1 MRRVSLS
8 GIDITEWQEAEEKIY
23 RLSHFDNITG
33 LPNRAVLRDCLE
45 PAIHRQQS
53 RGGIVALML
62 VELSDLSQI
71 RDAFGSQAGVA
82 LIIAAARRLQSWK
95 PPEAT
100 AIAQYSDGVFAV
112 LLEEVTQSEIN
123 TFVQGLIHI
132 LGESY
137 AIAAQQIIHLP
148 PKIGIVLFPNDSQTQ
163 ESLPHL
169 AEVALHRAQEDLH
182 SDYQFYSPGFN
193 QEIVKRH
200 ILSNQLREGI
210 QQDELVLHYQPQIS
224 LKNGRIDGVEVLV
237 RWNHPERGL
246 LMPVEFIALAE
257 ESGLIS
263 ALGEWVLR
271 EACRQGKSWQQKGL
285 RPVTIAVNLSA
296 VQFMRQDLTSLVRKI
311 LEESQFDPQYLEL
324 ELTESMSMSDPEKS
338 IAIMV
343 HLRKLGVSLS
353 IDDFGTG
360 YSNLSYLKRFPVGSL
375 KIDKSFVDDLV
386 DDPHD
391 LAICRTI
398 IALAKSLHL
407 EVIAEG
413 VETLSQLKTLHAEG
427 CNKIQGYYFSAPL
440 AAQDCTSILERDIAL
455 PMDTI
460 RRLPYARSL
469 LVIDDEINILSAIK
483 RLLGRSG
490 YQIFTANHA
499 AEAFD
504 ILAKNQIGVV
514 LTDYQMP
521 DILGTE
527 LLEKV
532 KYMFPNTIRIM
543 LTGHANINSVTQAIN
558 QGAIYKFLVKPWD
571 NDVLEKVILE
581 AFEKFEA
588 AQK

>member
-1 MRRVSLS
+1 
-8 GIDITEWQEAEEKIY
+8 
-23 RLSHFDNITG
+23 
-33 LPNRAVLRDCLE
+33 
-45 PAIHRQQS
+45 
-53 RGGIVALML
+53 
-62 VELSDLSQI
+62 
-71 RDAFGSQAGVA
+71 
-82 LIIAAARRLQSWK
+82 
-95 PPEAT
+95 
-100 AIAQYSDGVFAV
+100 
-112 LLEEVTQSEIN
+112 
-123 TFVQGLIHI
+123 
-132 LGESY
+132 
-137 AIAAQQIIHLP
+137 
-148 PKIGIVLFPNDSQTQ
+148 
-163 ESLPHL
+163 
-169 AEVALHRAQEDLH
+169 
-182 SDYQFYSPGFN
+182 
-193 QEIVKRH
+193 
-200 ILSNQLREGI
+200 
-210 QQDELVLHYQPQIS
+210 
-224 LKNGRIDGVEVLV
+224 
-237 RWNHPERGL
+237 
-246 LMPVEFIALAE
+246 
-257 ESGLIS
+257 
-263 ALGEWVLR
+263 
-271 EACRQGKSWQQKGL
+271 
-285 RPVTIAVNLSA
+285 
-296 VQFMRQDLTSLVRKI
+296 
-311 LEESQFDPQYLEL
+311 
-324 ELTESMSMSDPEKS
+324 MSMSDPEKS

-343 HLRKLGVSLS
+343 HLRKLGISLS

-375 KIDKSFVDDLV
+375 KIDKSFVDDMV

-407 EVIAEG
+407 DVVAEG

-440 AAQDCTSILERDIAL
+440 SAQDCTSLFERNITL

-469 LVIDDEINILSAIK
+469 LLIDDEINILSALK

-504 ILAKNQIGVV
+504 ILAKNQIGVIIS
-514 LTDYQMP
+514 DYQMP

-532 KYMFPNTIRIM
+532 KYMFPDTIRIM

-571 NDVLEKVILE
+571 NDVLENTVLE

-588 AQK
+588 TQK